1 MSIRPLEIAPASP
14 DAGAFYAP
22 LVLHKLMVKSTSPTK
37 RSFHLEFLNS
47 SQKLAWAGFEQHDV
61 LFLLGPA
68 GCGKT
73 HLAAAFA
80 INEVLSKSRKKIILT
95 RPIVEAGE
103 SLGFLP
109 GTFDEKVNPYMLPLY
124 DCIDKLCGREGPQR
138 DILNRCIEVAPIA
151 YMRGRTFD
159 NAVCIFDEAQNAT
172 KMQLKLFLSR
182 FGANSKIIVTGDPS
196 QSDLRTQEIGLMDVV
211 ARLEAVPGVG
221 VVTFGPSSIVR
232 HPLVGAILEKLDA

>member
-1 MSIRPLEIAPASP
+1 
-14 DAGAFYAP
+14 
-22 LVLHKLMVKSTSPTK
+22 
-37 RSFHLEFLNS
+37 
-47 SQKLAWAGFEQHDV
+47 
-61 LFLLGPA
+61 
-68 GCGKT
+68 
-73 HLAAAFA
+73 
-80 INEVLSKSRKKIILT
+80 
-95 RPIVEAGE
+95 
-103 SLGFLP
+103 
-109 GTFDEKVNPYMLPLY
+109 
-124 DCIDKLCGREGPQR
+124 
-138 DILNRCIEVAPIA
+138 
-151 YMRGRTFD
+151 MRGRTFD